1 MVGAEKFQALTVH
14 LGVSRRVVL
23 GGFAAVLA
31 GLGADV
37 SAVHAEWTPQ
47 KPITIIVPYPPG
59 GTSDRVARLL
69 AQGMS
74 KDLGQSVIV
83 ENKPGA
89 NGITGT
95 QAIAGAEPDGY
106 TIGIVSSSHAST
118 AALLPSLPFDPAG
131 DFTGITPTM
140 RVGTALVVNPG
151 FEAKTIQ
158 ELIALAKAN
167 PGKYAFGT
175 AGNGQSSHFAGEAM
189 KLAAKV
195 DMTHVPYKGGAPG
208 LSDVIAG
215 QIPMM
220 YNAVSSVMPSIEAGK
235 VRPLVVSLEK
245 RLPQLPDVPTMIEV
259 GIATDPVY
267 EWYGIV
273 GPAKMP
279 AEAVKTLNV
288 ALIKQLKDP
297 AFADPMTAQGIEVVT
312 STPEEFDAFVR
323 SEIVRFKELV
333 AAANI
338 KIE

>member
-1 MVGAEKFQALTVH
+1 MSDAGETPSGRCGALDRRAALA
-14 LGVSRRVVL
+14 
-23 GGFAAVLA
+23 GFAAVL
-31 GLGADV
+31 GILLLG
-37 SAVHAEWTPQ
+37 SPGVHAGWKPE

-74 KDLGQSVIV
+74 KDFGQSVVV

-95 QAIAGAEPDGY
+95 QAIAGSAPDGY

-140 RVGTALVVNPG
+140 RVGTALVVNPS

-158 ELIALAKAN
+158 ELMEMAKAN
-167 PGKYAFGT
+167 PGKYAYGT

-220 YNAVSSVMPSIEAGK
+220 YNAISSVMPSIEAAK

-245 RLPQLPDVPTMIEV
+245 RLPQLPDVPTMMEV
-259 GIATDPVY
+259 GIADGPVY

-279 AEAVKTLNV
+279 PEAVKVLNASLV
-288 ALIKQLKDP
+288 KQLQNP
-297 AFADPMTAQGIEVVT
+297 EFADPLTKQGIEIVT
-312 STPEEFDAFVR
+312 STPEEFDAFIR